1 MTRSLLVPFEIDTA
15 LPPAGSLLRK
25 AAGRSMGT
33 TWSAQ
38 MLVPPGL
45 AARREDE
52 FESALQREL
61 NEIVAQMSHW
71 EDGSLLARYNRAP
84 GGSWHALPPQFFEVA
99 DFALQVHEDTAGAYD
114 PAAGALVKLWGFG
127 PSARHDGA
135 GFQLPSPHEIASTL
149 ARRARAR
156 PQLDRATR
164 RLLQPG
170 GAILDFSSVAKGYGV
185 DRLALCLERH
195 GVRHY
200 LVEVGGEL
208 RGAGMKPGG
217 EPWWVE
223 IEGVPDAAAG
233 PQAVVALHGLAIAT
247 SGDYRS
253 YFEHGR
259 QRASHT
265 IDPRTGHPIA
275 NAVASCTVVAG
286 SCMVA
291 DALSTAL
298 TVMGVEAGIA
308 FADARGIAGRYL
320 VRHDGGLRETTSSA
334 WRGLLQ

>member
-1 MTRSLLVPFEIDTA
+1 MRSVLVPFEIDTA

-38 MLVPPGL
+38 MLVPPGVDADL
-45 AARREDE
+45 EA
-52 FESALQREL
+52 ALQREL
-61 NEIVAQMSHW
+61 DEIVAQMSHW
-71 EDGSLLARYNRAP
+71 EEASLLSRYNRAP

-99 DFALQVHEDTAGAYD
+99 DFALRVLEDTAGAYD
-114 PAAGALVKLWGFG
+114 PAAGALARLWGFG
-127 PSARHDGA
+127 PTGRHDSA
-135 GFQLPSPHEIASTL
+135 GFQAPTDNEIASTL
-149 ARRARAR
+149 AWRARAT
-156 PQLDRATR
+156 PQLDHAGR

-170 GAILDFSSVAKGYGV
+170 GATLDFSSIAKGYGV
-185 DRLALCLERH
+185 DRLGLCLERH

-223 IEGVPDAAAG
+223 IEGVPDAAG
-233 PQAVVALHGLAIAT
+233 PQAVVALHGLAVAT

-253 YFEHGR
+253 FFIDAQRSAGR
-259 QRASHT
+259 RRISHT
-265 IDPRTGHPIA
+265 LDPRTGYPIA
-275 NAVASCTVVAG
+275 NGIASCTVVAG
-286 SCMVA
+286 TCMVA

-298 TVMGVEAGIA
+298 TVMGVEAGLA

-320 VRHDGGLRETTSSA
+320 VRHGDGLAEHTSSA
-334 WRGLLQ
+334 WRELLQ